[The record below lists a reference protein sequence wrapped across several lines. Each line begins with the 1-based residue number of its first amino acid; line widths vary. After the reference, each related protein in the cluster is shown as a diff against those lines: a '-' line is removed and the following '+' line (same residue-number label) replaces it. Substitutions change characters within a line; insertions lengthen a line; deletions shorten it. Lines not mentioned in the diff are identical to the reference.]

1 MKTWKLPGL
10 LLAGL
15 ASLAL
20 AGGVA
25 VLDWLPT
32 LKELGRLRRERSE
45 WGRKAGDYRAA
56 AVRFAFPDAGEEQIL
71 DGAEALLRRTLP
83 ALDDV
88 GAWRAA
94 CVRSA
99 RRGAQMPEIAAALL
113 LLGPGEKPFE
123 TVGTDADQSRSLSR
137 WVEGQ
142 SAAIADGFALALAP
156 ARFPWSGLLA
166 AGAPSP
172 LRPAGRLAALAA
184 AAPLPA
190 LLRFINRVSWDETR
204 LEIVRLRLEPGQPL
218 SRAWLVCRGSG
229 LARAGPFALG
239 PAAEELLVDLDSPL
253 LLRRVEPLPD
263 AAAGKLELPPEGSPW

>member
-1 MKTWKLPGL
+1 MKTWRLPGI

-15 ASLAL
+15 AALAL
-20 AGGVA
+20 AGGFA

-32 LKELGRLRRERSE
+32 LKALGRLRRERSE
-45 WGRKAGDYRAA
+45 WERRAGDYRAA
-56 AVRFAFPDAGEEQIL
+56 AARFAFPDAGEEQIL
-71 DGAEALLRRTLP
+71 DGAEALLRQSLP
-83 ALDDV
+83 ALGDD

-94 CVRSA
+94 CARSS
-99 RRGAQMPEIAAALL
+99 RRGAQTPGLAAALL
-113 LLGPGEKPFE
+113 LLGRDEEPLE
-123 TVGTDADQSRSLSR
+123 TATADADQSRSLRR
-137 WVEGQ
+137 WLAGQ

-166 AGAPSP
+166 AGAPAS

-204 LEIVRLRLEPGQPL
+204 LEIVRLCLEPGQPL

-229 LARAGPFALG
+229 LARAGPFAPG

-263 AAAGKLELPPEGSPW
+263 AAARKIELPPEGSPW